1 LIAKHVDEQSIEPEI
16 LEYLHTIRPS
26 QRIIPLF
33 DAVPTETGK
42 WLIFPKMCTLDN
54 YLYMFADNPQL
65 GGTSAQLGCDLM
77 EGLAYLHESG
87 VAHLDVKPR
96 NLVYTDDFHLLL
108 IDFDTAVRVGSE
120 DEMVE
125 GVYGTRGWMAPEIQE
140 QSWYSPIRADRW
152 SCGKVLLC
160 LLKKSGTEDGDL
172 GRFAKQL
179 MNDNPLHR
187 PSLIDWSEQDCRTG
201 LDRLVEQ
208 VDLTLYDDADADE
221 VEEGGEKKPEAL
233 ALVEKDIGVDGGLEP
248 PAKRPRVEI
257 GLDEDDRISTA
268 H

>member
-1 LIAKHVDEQSIEPEI
+1 MYQSADTTHAEFIAKHVDEQSIEPEI

-26 QRIIPLF
+26 PHIISLL
-33 DAVPTETGK
+33 DAIPTETGK
-42 WLIFPKMCTLDN
+42 WLIFPKMRTLDN
-54 YLYMFADNPQL
+54 YYMFADNPQL

-96 NLVYTDDFHLLL
+96 NLVFTDDFHLLL

-140 QSWYSPIRADRW
+140 QSLYSPIRADRW
-152 SCGKVLLC
+152 SCGKVIFC

-187 PSLIDWSEQDCRTG
+187 PSLVDWS
-201 LDRLVEQ
+201 EQ

-221 VEEGGEKKPEAL
+221 VEEGGEKKSETL
-233 ALVEKDIGVDGGLEP
+233 ALVEEDIGVDDGLEL
-248 PAKRPRVEI
+248 PATKRPRVDV
-257 GLDEDDRISTA
+257 GLDEDDRIPTA